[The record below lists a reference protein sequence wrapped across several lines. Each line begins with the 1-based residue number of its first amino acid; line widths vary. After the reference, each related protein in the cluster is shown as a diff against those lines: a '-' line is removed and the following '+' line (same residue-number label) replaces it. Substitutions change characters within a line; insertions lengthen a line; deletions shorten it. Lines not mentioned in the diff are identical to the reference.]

1 MATRIKTKAEPAVT
15 KQRMEEYLGEAI
27 HGAEHVFQTRWQK
40 LEDCVRESPTAAV
53 LIAAGLGHCLHR
65 LPFRSL
71 LAAQLRLAWA
81 LAPPALLALA
91 ATKAYQ
97 AVEQKFPQTATT
109 GNGRGVKSEK

>member
-1 MATRIKTKAEPAVT
+1 MATKTKPQEEPSAT
-15 KQRMEEYLGEAI
+15 KQRMEEYLGDAI
-27 HGAEHVFQTRWQK
+27 HGAEQVFQTRWQK
-40 LEDCVRESPTAAV
+40 LEACVRDSPTAAV

-71 LAAQLRLAWA
+71 LAAQIRLAWA

-97 AVEQKFPQTATT
+97 AMGEKFPQAAAS
-109 GNGRGVKSEK
+109 GNGHSSKREK